1 MVHYCGSCASV
12 NVLVFNVGLCGLGL
26 RGNCCFKTGHSGDN
40 VWTCHMLETSLF
52 CQNHMVTTYGRI
64 ICKEQLFF
72 SHNPMSSNGFTL
84 SSGFTRM
91 CCTSK
96 PRGIHLRFEKLRRYT
111 SSVLKKVCMY
121 IHVYTLYNCKK
132 KLITMARHS
141 LEDNL
146 MVKMHNL
153 KSQLT
158 NCTKSAWDMEDLCH
172 QFCKI
177 IPKDFQHI
185 RALVTHHL

>member
-1 MVHYCGSCASV
+1 MVHFCGSCRSV
-12 NVLVFNVGLCGLGL
+12 NVLVFSVGLCGLGL
-26 RGNCCFKTGHSGDN
+26 RGNCCFKTGDN
-40 VWTCHMLETSLF
+40 VWTQWGQCMNLSYVRNICFFAKITWWQRMDVSFVRNNCFLATIPCLRTGLHSLLDSHV
-52 CQNHMVTTYGRI
+52 CAVRANHAEYI
-64 ICKEQLFF
+64 WD
-72 SHNPMSSNGFTL
+72 
-84 SSGFTRM
+84 
-91 CCTSK
+91 
-96 PRGIHLRFEKLRRYT
+96 LRNWGGTPHQF
-111 SSVLKKVCMY
+111 LKKVCMY
-121 IHVYTLYNCKK
+121 NSKK

-153 KSQLT
+153 NFQLT
-158 NCTKSAWDMEDLCH
+158 NCTKSARDIEDLCH

>member
-52 CQNHMVTTYGRI
+52 CQNRMVTTYGRI
-64 ICKEQLFF
+64 ICKEQLFLATIPCLRTGLHYLLD
-72 SHNPMSSNGFTL
+72 SHVCAVRANHAEY
-84 SSGFTRM
+84 
-91 CCTSK
+91 
-96 PRGIHLRFEKLRRYT
+96 IWDLRNWGGTPHQF
-111 SSVLKKVCMY
+111 LKKVCMY
-121 IHVYTLYNCKK
+121 NSKK